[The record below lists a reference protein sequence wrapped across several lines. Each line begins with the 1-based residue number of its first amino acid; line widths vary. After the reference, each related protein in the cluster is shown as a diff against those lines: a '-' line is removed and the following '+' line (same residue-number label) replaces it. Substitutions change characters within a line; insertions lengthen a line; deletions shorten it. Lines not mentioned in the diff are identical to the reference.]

1 MLLDHA
7 VSERRKSDVT
17 ISKNVSNTSGKDTNE
32 SVPNTVY
39 KDTVSGDTPKPAN
52 IVQDMLSKDVILS
65 IGTKK
70 CVKTAKSRDVN
81 EK

>member
-65 IGTKK
+65 IGTEKY
-70 CVKTAKSRDVN
+70 VKTVKSRDVN